1 MAPKI
6 VLVTGCSTGIGLSVA
21 ILLANDKN
29 KRFKVYA
36 TMRNLEKKGALEEQG
51 KNVLGDTLIIKA
63 MDVCSDDSVNAVVEE
78 LLADHQRIDVV
89 SKSFSLSV
97 SSTRFKVFIVA
108 EHSSVMP
115 RQLHVYL
122 QISASDNLIQ
132 SVDIYIYLFV
142 ASAALVPM
150 IYVLVYF

>member
-1 MAPKI
+1 MFQYSASPAGTNMAPKI
-6 VLVTGCSTGIGLSVA
+6 VLVTGCSTGIGLSAA

-78 LLADHQRIDVV
+78 LLADHQKIDVV

-97 SSTRFKVFIVA
+97 FRGLRSS
-108 EHSSVMP
+108 SSV
-115 RQLHVYL
+115 
-122 QISASDNLIQ
+122 NT
-132 SVDIYIYLFV
+132 
-142 ASAALVPM
+142 LV
-150 IYVLVYF
+150 LSHGN